1 MLFDHEND
9 DFRSDVATRALSVTA
24 VETDFVERVYEKQ
37 AGWYDLWFGPTLH
50 HGRLVAIERMG
61 IGPGDR
67 LLEVGVGTGINA
79 RLYPRNCLVTG
90 IDLSSQMLEKA
101 RARVQ
106 RQGLRN
112 IRLLEMDA
120 AHLTFADDSFDIV
133 YAPYVISV
141 VPDPVQVVREMR
153 RVCRPGGKIIVV
165 NHFRSP
171 NPILSC
177 LERAMSPFTVH
188 LGFKSDLDLPGFLAQ
203 ADLQPISIEKVNFP
217 RLWSLVT
224 CKKD

>member
-9 DFRSDVATRALSVTA
+9 DFGSDVATRALSVTA

-90 IDLSSQMLEKA
+90 IDLSSHMLEKA

-120 AHLTFADDSFDIV
+120 ANLTFADDSFDIV

-141 VPDPVQVVREMR
+141 VPDPVKVVREMR

-224 CKKD
+224 CRKD